1 MGLNVKLS
9 PKTSGKSLC
18 HIVWYFADTQ
28 QNTKTTFPET
38 QAGCGERGIR
48 TPGTSRFNGFQ
59 DRRNRPL
66 CHLSGRKSRII
77 LHAQAL
83 AESFSSEFT
92 QNP

>member
-1 MGLNVKLS
+1 MGLNVKFS

-48 TPGTSRFNGFQ
+48 THFEFK
-59 DRRNRPL
+59 
-66 CHLSGRKSRII
+66 LSSI
-77 LHAQAL
+77 
-83 AESFSSEFT
+83 
-92 QNP
+92 